1 MIVNGPKMGV
11 KVKIGSA
18 YEPKQREVRTPTEYR
33 CAMPIIDEHNLALQR
48 ALLKG
53 HRPGEIRAT
62 LGYVL
67 FMAVLFSGLFI
78 LQ

>member
-1 MIVNGPKMGV
+1 MIVNGPGIGV

-53 HRPGEIRAT
+53 HRPGEIRAA
-62 LGYVL
+62 LAYVAFMVVL
-67 FMAVLFSGLFI
+67 FAGMFI
-78 LQ
+78 L